1 MDDKQKQFFRD
12 LLLKWQANLL
22 QDNQEDIK
30 VGVDN
35 LSDLVDR
42 ASQEEEIV
50 VGLQTRTRQHELSR
64 KIARSLQKIEENTY
78 GLKCENCDEEISI
91 KKRLEADPVAE
102 LCIDCQEIKEVKEH
116 DYDI

>member
-1 MDDKQKQFFRD
+1 MDDKQKKHFRD
-12 LLLKWQANLL
+12 LLLKWQANLI

-30 VGVDN
+30 VDADN
-35 LSDLVDR
+35 LADLVDR

-64 KIARSLQKIEENTY
+64 KIARALQKIEENTY
-78 GLKCENCDEEISI
+78 GLCENCEDEISI
-91 KKRLEADPVAE
+91 KRLEADPVAE